1 MYQSSCTFLLKN
13 TSKENTHGIPITTLS
28 SQREILKIV
37 LNSRPLF
44 LFWPKWNKNC
54 ITTMKWNTCRP
65 SDVFQENRSNVFP
78 TLISVAAL
86 MRFWCVR
93 FLFHVTWRFIYV
105 HAWRPKYCIANGIF
119 TVAAVT
125 IKCELPISIH
135 NRWPEWLALLTNGH

>member
-13 TSKENTHGIPITTLS
+13 TSKENTYGIPITTLS

-86 MRFWCVR
+86 
-93 FLFHVTWRFIYV
+93 V
-105 HAWRPKYCIANGIF
+105 HAILMRSIFISRHLTIHLRPRLTSEILHCKRNIYRCCCNDKMRIAY
-119 TVAAVT
+119 
-125 IKCELPISIH
+125 
-135 NRWPEWLALLTNGH
+135 

>member
-37 LNSRPLF
+37 FKLKAFIP
-44 LFWPKWNKNC
+44 FWPKWNKNC

-86 MRFWCVR
+86 
-93 FLFHVTWRFIYV
+93 V
-105 HAWRPKYCIANGIF
+105 HAILMRSIFISRHLTIHLRPRLTSEILHCKRNIYRCCCNDKMRIAY
-119 TVAAVT
+119 
-125 IKCELPISIH
+125 
-135 NRWPEWLALLTNGH
+135 